1 MSRLDDLQF
10 QNAVL
15 EKLEHLTKKVDDLEV
30 TMSTKDE
37 LAEIRNTM
45 ATKEELAEIGNTMAT
60 KEELA
65 EIRNTVAT
73 KEELAEI
80 RNTMATKDE
89 LARVKEIVIKIENE
103 HSQKLGALFDGYKLN
118 AEKLDRIEKLVAR
131 HEETIL
137 TKVK

>member
-45 ATKEELAEIGNTMAT
+45 ATKEELAEIRNTM
-60 KEELA
+60 
-65 EIRNTVAT
+65 AT